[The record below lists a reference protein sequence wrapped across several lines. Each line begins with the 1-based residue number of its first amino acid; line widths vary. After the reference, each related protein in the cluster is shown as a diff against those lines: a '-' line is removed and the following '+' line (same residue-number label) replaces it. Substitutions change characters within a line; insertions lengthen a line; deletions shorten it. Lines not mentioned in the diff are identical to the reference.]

1 MKKNNKQKIKENPSF
16 TELIKPVEGLNQ
28 IINNPFIKFAFPD
41 LKLYEFEDKIK
52 KIYQEA
58 NELTTLPDKF
68 NETFENTGWFMTSSI
83 EIDIVKEAL
92 STAKLVLNEIARIS
106 KDAQGL
112 RADMLQK
119 VHQLTESI
127 EAFEVPRIPVVSYI
141 NDKDK
146 EQDEPVD
153 IQI

>member
-92 STAKLVLNEIARIS
+92 SIATLKNIHEADNFLAKSINEA
-106 KDAQGL
+106 
-112 RADMLQK
+112 
-119 VHQLTESI
+119 
-127 EAFEVPRIPVVSYI
+127 
-141 NDKDK
+141 
-146 EQDEPVD
+146 
-153 IQI
+153 